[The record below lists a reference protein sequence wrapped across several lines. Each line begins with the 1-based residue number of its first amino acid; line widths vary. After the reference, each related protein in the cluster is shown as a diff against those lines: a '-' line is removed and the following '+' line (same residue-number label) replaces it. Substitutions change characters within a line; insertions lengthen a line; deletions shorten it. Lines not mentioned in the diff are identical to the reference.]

1 MSNDAP
7 DSNTA
12 QDTSWL
18 TTPFGPQPAGCFT
31 SDQVSGLQP
40 LPGNAD
46 VLHVHVLTCALQVS
60 VLLRGSADLHQLQH
74 AYVHALGTIHIGLH
88 VRRRIGHWQSLP

>member
-46 VLHVHVLTCALQVS
+46 VLHVHVLTCALQAGEPTQGFIS
-60 VLLRGSADLHQLQH
+60 KQVLTYAHGSFM
-74 AYVHALGTIHIGLH
+74 
-88 VRRRIGHWQSLP
+88 

>member
-1 MSNDAP
+1 MFNDAP

-40 LPGNAD
+40 LSRNAD
-46 VLHVHVLTCALQVS
+46 ADALHVHVLTCALQAGEPTQVS
-60 VLLRGSADLHQLQH
+60 ISKQVLTYAHGS
-74 AYVHALGTIHIGLH
+74 YM
-88 VRRRIGHWQSLP
+88 